1 MIEQIKGGFNRA
13 FFTVRYKTLKC
24 DRLSMTHNKSSERV
38 SPENTAILLIDHQ
51 IGTIKLAIS
60 TPRDEIIRNTR
71 ALARTAVET
80 GMPLVLST
88 SQEDQFQGPL
98 LEDLREIAPTAYEE
112 RIKRP
117 GVIDAWLYEPFRKA
131 VEKTGRKKIIMA
143 GLTND
148 VCVVYPAISAFSDG
162 YEIQVVVDA
171 GGSPTKMA
179 DDVALRR
186 IESAGITL
194 TSTNQVLAELARDW
208 ETPKGRIIIK
218 IMYEEILGRLM
229 EQ

>member
-1 MIEQIKGGFNRA
+1 
-13 FFTVRYKTLKC
+13 
-24 DRLSMTHNKSSERV
+24 MTHNKSFERLT
-38 SPENTAILLIDHQ
+38 PENTAILLIDHQ

-88 SQEDQFQGPL
+88 SLEDKFQGPL
-98 LEDLREIAPTAYEE
+98 LQDLREIAPTAYEE

-229 EQ
+229 KQ